1 MGEYDGY
8 AERVQALCES
18 ARAYV
23 RHGLLEFGRR
33 FPGATV
39 RDWRDAGAVLLR
51 QAAEAYGDMAVAAAC
66 DEYDRVAQAQGV
78 DCQGAARDVGD
89 LPQEAY
95 DRPAAYLA
103 DKVAHGDVPGFVK
116 AMAAKASDYVS
127 QSANRAVVRNA
138 SRDRRRG
145 MRYARV
151 PTGRETCGFCLMLA
165 SRGFV
170 YHGARAAGLF
180 DRYHD
185 NCDCR
190 VVPGRAGSS
199 VPGYDPDWYREVYD
213 DCRAACGSAD
223 PDDICRE
230 IERRDR
236 GWAWFR
242 EAPEAE
248 YAKPRD
254 ALEPHE
260 RAGVDA
266 LASHGFA
273 VATIPEDGSARSN
286 LDLRMGGRLWEMKD
300 VSGESSISNQIKRAR
315 QKWWKAGL
323 ESKPR
328 FVFTTERLP
337 DGVTFDG
344 ICDGVERRLRPG
356 EEALVL
362 SPTGGPGPHEAR
374 RLKK

>member
-8 AERVQALCES
+8 AGRVQALCES
-18 ARAYV
+18 ARAFV
-23 RHGLLEFGRR
+23 AHGLSEFGRML
-33 FPGATV
+33 PDASAQE
-39 RDWRDAGAVLLR
+39 WRDAGALLLR

-66 DEYDRVAQAQGV
+66 DEYDRVAQAQGL
-78 DCQGAARDVGD
+78 DCQGAATPPEG

-103 DKVAHGDVPGFVK
+103 GKVAAGDVPGFAK
-116 AMAAKASDYVS
+116 AMAAKAADYVS
-127 QSANRAVVRNA
+127 RSANRAVMRNA
-138 SRDRRRG
+138 ARDKGRG
-145 MRYARV
+145 MRFARV

-170 YHGARAAGLF
+170 YHNARTAGLF
-180 DRYHD
+180 GRYHD

-190 VVPGRAGSS
+190 VVPGREGSE
-199 VPGYDPDWYREVYD
+199 VPGYDPDWYLSVYE
-213 DCRAACGSAD
+213 DCRRTCGSAEA
-223 PDDICRE
+223 DDICRE
-230 IERRDR
+230 IERRAR
-236 GWAWFR
+236 EWAWFGT
-242 EAPEAE
+242 APEVD
-248 YAKPRD
+248 YAKPRS

-266 LASHGFA
+266 LRDHGFT

-286 LDLRMGGRLWEMKD
+286 FDVRMGGRLWEMKD

-328 FVFTTERLP
+328 FVFTTENLAG
-337 DGVTFDG
+337 GVTFDDV
-344 ICDGVERRLRPG
+344 CDGIERRLRPG

-362 SPTGGPGPHEAR
+362 SPSGGPGPSEAR